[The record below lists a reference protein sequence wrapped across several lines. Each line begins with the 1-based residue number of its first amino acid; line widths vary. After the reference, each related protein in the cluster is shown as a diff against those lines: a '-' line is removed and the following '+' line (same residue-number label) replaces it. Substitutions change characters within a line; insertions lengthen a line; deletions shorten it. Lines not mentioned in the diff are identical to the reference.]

1 MMKKETT
8 PPGDD
13 VMIRCRRLGNPVPFS
28 YCRFEN
34 KGAPCFKI
42 MDCWYD
48 HFMIEDFLRQ
58 ELTADEWERTFDKP
72 PKQKVLTLI
81 ELIEE
86 AKKRKTE
93 EE

>member
-1 MMKKETT
+1 MKQEKT

-28 YCRFEN
+28 YCRIES
-34 KGAPCFKI
+34 KGDPCFKI
-42 MDCWYD
+42 LDCWYD
-48 HFMIEDFLRQ
+48 HFMIEDYLRE
-58 ELTADEWERTFDKP
+58 ELTAEQWERLFSKP

-86 AKKRKTE
+86 AKKKKME
-93 EE
+93 EQ